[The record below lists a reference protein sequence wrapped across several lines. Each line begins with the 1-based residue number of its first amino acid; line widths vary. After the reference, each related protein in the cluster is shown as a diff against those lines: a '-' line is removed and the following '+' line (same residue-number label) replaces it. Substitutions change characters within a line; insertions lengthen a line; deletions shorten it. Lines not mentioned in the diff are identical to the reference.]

1 MLECKHMKRVVEAHE
16 EILLAVELLQLHEMM
31 KAHPTEFLN
40 ESAMNFESVHRRGG
54 DARLHMHVQVQIT
67 KDFWSIWQTCGN

>member
-1 MLECKHMKRVVEAHE
+1 MLECKHMKRAVEAHE

-40 ESAMNFESVHRRGG
+40 ESAMIYETLEDINAALSEQ
-54 DARLHMHVQVQIT
+54 D
-67 KDFWSIWQTCGN
+67 

>member
-1 MLECKHMKRVVEAHE
+1 MKRAVEAHE

-40 ESAMNFESVHRRGG
+40 ESAMIYETLEDINAALSEQDYEFFPSVCR
-54 DARLHMHVQVQIT
+54 I
-67 KDFWSIWQTCGN
+67 